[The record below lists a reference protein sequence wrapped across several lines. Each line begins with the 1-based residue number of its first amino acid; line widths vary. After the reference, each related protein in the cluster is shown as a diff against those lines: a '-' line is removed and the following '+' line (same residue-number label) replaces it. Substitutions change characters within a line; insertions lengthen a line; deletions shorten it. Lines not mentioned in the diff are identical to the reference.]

1 MLISHGAAMSFDRVF
16 PPASIPGRLLHWLLC
31 SLVCRLGCNLAAKRR
46 PPARLSRALSICL
59 LSLLPLVAEAQSIRL
74 LRDADIEHGL
84 AELAQ
89 PVLQAAGLNP
99 RRVRIL
105 VVDDSGF
112 NAFVIDQRAIFVN
125 YGLILKAETPEM
137 LQAVLAHEAAHITNG
152 HIGRRGQNARSAST
166 AAGFGTALAL
176 LAAAAGGGEAAFG
189 IAVGTQSSALRSFLS
204 HTRAE
209 EASADRS
216 ALAFLTRAGINPEGM
231 VALHRIFAGQEV
243 LGSAHQDPYMR
254 SHPLTRDRIRA
265 AEAYVASLGPG
276 ARPGSEPGAVNS
288 PDAAYWLARVKGKL
302 SAFTRAPSWSKRRL
316 QSEGYADVKRMRAA
330 IVHHRQNDLAGARR
344 EMQALLGAR
353 PQDAFY
359 HELWGQI
366 LYENRRWS
374 EAEAAFGRAAALAP
388 NEPLILSG
396 LGRAQLS
403 SGRPGAALVTMEKA
417 RDLDFRNATLLRDMS
432 LAYAQT
438 KQSGMAA
445 LVTAER
451 YALQGRLK
459 DAGPHAQRATGLLPN
474 GSPAWRRAQ
483 DVLIAFEQDEKRKK
497 K

>member
-1 MLISHGAAMSFDRVF
+1 MPVRLMPALLI
-16 PPASIPGRLLHWLLC
+16 PALL
-31 SLVCRLGCNLAAKRR
+31 
-46 PPARLSRALSICL
+46 ICL
-59 LSLLPLVAEAQSIRL
+59 LSLAPLAAQAQSIRL

-84 AELAQ
+84 SELAR

-99 RRVRIL
+99 RRLRIL

-137 LQAVLAHEAAHITNG
+137 LQAVLAHEAAHIANG

-176 LAAAAGGGEAAFG
+176 LAAAAGGGEAAVG
-189 IAVGTQSSALRSFLS
+189 IAIGTQSSALRSFLS

-231 VALHRIFAGQEV
+231 IALHRIFAGQEV
-243 LGSAHQDPYMR
+243 LSSRHQDPYMR

-265 AEAYVASLGPG
+265 AEAYVASVGPG
-276 ARPGSEPGAVNS
+276 PDTGPEASPETN

-302 SAFTRAPSWSKRRL
+302 SAFTRAPRWSKRRL
-316 QSEGYADVKRMRAA
+316 VSERYSDVKHMRAA
-330 IVHHRQNDLAGARR
+330 VAHHRQNDLARARE
-344 EMQALLGAR
+344 EMQALLRAR

-359 HELWGQI
+359 HDLWGQI
-366 LYENRRWS
+366 LHENRRWS

-388 NEPLILSG
+388 SEPLILAG
-396 LGRAQLS
+396 LGRAQLAA
-403 SGRPGAALVTMEKA
+403 GRPGAALVTLEKA

-451 YALQGRLK
+451 YALQGRLS
-459 DAGPHAQRATGLLPN
+459 DAGPHARRATALLPN
-474 GSPAWRRAQ
+474 GSPPWRRAQ
-483 DVLIAFEQDEKRKK
+483 DVLIAFEHDEKRKK